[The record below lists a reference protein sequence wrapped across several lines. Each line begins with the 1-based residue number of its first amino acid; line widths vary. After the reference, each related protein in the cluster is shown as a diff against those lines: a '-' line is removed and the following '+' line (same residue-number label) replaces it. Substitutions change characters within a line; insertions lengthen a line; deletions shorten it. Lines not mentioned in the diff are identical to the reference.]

1 MIDYNKF
8 YNDGFVI
15 LDNVLSTDDTD
26 YLKSKINKILTIQR
40 GELSEDIL
48 KEIGEINM
56 CRAPLLY
63 DKFFISLLEKPF
75 VKQICKEI
83 LGDYFILQLQNAI
96 VIPPNQKHHQSFYH
110 RDIIHQDFTSSKPLG
125 INIYFCLD
133 DYTADNGG
141 TTFIKGSHK
150 QEKLVV
156 KNETTP
162 EVKAGSVIIFNSMVY
177 HKAGSNTTDRFRY
190 GINTMYTLSFLKQ
203 QIDFPTF
210 FGDKYKDNTFLNQIF
225 GYKSREFKSVIDF
238 RQTRYNK
245 IKSE

>member
-1 MIDYNKF
+1 MIDYKRF
-8 YNDGFVI
+8 YEDGFII
-15 LDNVLSTDDTD
+15 LDDVISKDDID
-26 YLKSKINKILTIQR
+26 YLKVKINKVLTVQR
-40 GELSEDIL
+40 KELSENIL

-63 DKFFISLLEKPF
+63 DKFFISLLQRPF
-75 VKQICKEI
+75 VKQICEEI

-110 RDIIHQDFTSSKPLG
+110 RDIIHQKFTSSKPLG

-133 DYTADNGG
+133 DYTEDNGG

-150 QEKLVV
+150 QDELIIE
-156 KNETTP
+156 NEITP
-162 EVKAGSVIIFNSMVY
+162 RVKAGSAILFNSMVY
-177 HKAGSNTTDRFRY
+177 HKAGNNSTDRFRY
-190 GINTMYTLSFLKQ
+190 GINTMYTLPFLKQ

-210 FGDKYKDNTFLNQIF
+210 FGDQYKDDNYLSQIF
-225 GYKSREFKSVIDF
+225 GYRSREFKSVLDF